1 MKSLVC
7 IACLIVLSLTA
18 SIAPAQRKVRD
29 MTVFG
34 FQLGEKFAIH
44 ECSREIDVV
53 SLQETRRY
61 VIQNP
66 LSPCFEWLD
75 MTTKYVSDNT
85 PVKTA
90 KIGINLPLDQTP
102 AILSESLVNAQVV
115 DGNLESIS
123 YSTGGLK
130 SQDRVLAVL
139 EKKYGKPTRF
149 KEDRKQNTFGALFV
163 SHYAE
168 WGFLNF
174 TVTFWGA
181 TDSRDSGSVRIE
193 SKKGAEFTSALLKQ
207 SSHNGPNL

>member
-1 MKSLVC
+1 MKSFVC

-18 SIAPAQRKVRD
+18 SVAPAQRKVPD

-34 FQLGEKFAIH
+34 FHLGEKFAIH

-75 MTTKYVSDNT
+75 ITTKYISDNT

-90 KIGINLPLDQTP
+90 KIGINLPVDQTP

-115 DGNLESIS
+115 DGNLESIY
-123 YSTGGLK
+123 YSTAGLK
-130 SQDRVLAVL
+130 SQDRVLAML

-149 KEDRKQNTFGALFV
+149 KEDRKQNAFGALFV

-181 TDSRDSGSVRIE
+181 TDNRDSGSVRIE
-193 SKKGAEFTSALLKQ
+193 SKKGTEFASALLKP